1 MKKMLIFVSFATLSK
16 MLQIY
21 LFGHICYYEQTA
33 TKTQVWSAFAQHVKS
48 RKYDILIKFTT
59 LSKKLAK
66 YQFQYNICH
75 PHKYLGK

>member
-1 MKKMLIFVSFATLSK
+1 MEKNAYFCFVCYPK
-16 MLQIY
+16 QMLQIY

-33 TKTQVWSAFAQHVKS
+33 TRTQVWSAFVQHVKS

-66 YQFQYNICH
+66 YQF
-75 PHKYLGK
+75 